1 MIPRKKWSYFQSR
14 KGQIELLEPRSMLS
28 GHAIGRNISPPL
40 EFHFGPAMFR
50 SQMDFGGAARDGE
63 FHSPQTVLAATLTD
77 DSTGASATVS
87 YQTSSHCGDT
97 STQFSVSVT
106 GATADSTLDVS
117 VDGTVVGQVAT
128 DANGAGT
135 LKLSSK
141 DATLPDDFPASVAAG
156 AAITVGTMSGTLA
169 ASTPSGDAPVGHG
182 GCSSSATTR
191 LSATLTDSLGT
202 ASGKASY
209 STSNDEDEDSATTFS
224 VSVTGATASTT
235 FDVSIDTTVI
245 GQLTTDENGAGTMKL
260 SSSDSTLPANFPTSI
275 SAGSTITIGTLS
287 GTFATSDATSN
298 VHGFR
303 FARWR

>member
-1 MIPRKKWSYFQSR
+1 MIPRKTWSYFQSR
-14 KGQIELLEPRSMLS
+14 KGRLELLEPRSMLS
-28 GHAIGRNISPPL
+28 GHAIGRNISPPM

-50 SQMDFGGAARDGE
+50 SQMDFGSGARDGE
-63 FHSPQTVLAATLTD
+63 FHSPQTVLSATLTD

-97 STQFSVSVT
+97 STQLSVSVT

-156 AAITVGTMSGTLA
+156 AAITVGTMLGTLA
-169 ASTPSGDAPVGHG
+169 ASTSGDTSTGHG
-182 GCSSSATTR
+182 GCSSSASTK
-191 LSATLTDSLGT
+191 LSATLTDSVGT
-202 ASGKASY
+202 ASGTASY
-209 STSNDEDEDSATTFS
+209 STSDDEDGESTFS
-224 VSVTGATASTT
+224 VTVSGATASTT
-235 FDVSIDTTVI
+235 FDVAIDTTVV
-245 GQLTTDENGAGTMKL
+245 GQLTTDENGAGSLKL

-287 GTFATSDATSN
+287 GTFAASDATSN